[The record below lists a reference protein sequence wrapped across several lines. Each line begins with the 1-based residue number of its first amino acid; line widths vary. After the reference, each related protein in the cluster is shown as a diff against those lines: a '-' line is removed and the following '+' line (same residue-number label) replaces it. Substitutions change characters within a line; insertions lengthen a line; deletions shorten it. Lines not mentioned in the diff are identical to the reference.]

1 MRGRYATVKIPY
13 ELAAKLDVLVNE
25 LGYRSRAEVVN
36 DAIRRFLD
44 ARQQMEEMKAQM
56 EHPAPVPVALNNL
69 KR

>member
-44 ARQQMEEMKAQM
+44 SRKQLDELDVRLEQ
-56 EHPAPVPVALNNL
+56 PPRVPVTLNNP

>member
-1 MRGRYATVKIPY
+1 MRGRYATVKIPF

-44 ARQQMEEMKAQM
+44 ARQKMDEMKMQL
-56 EHPAPVPVALNNL
+56 EQPAPVPLTVNNL